1 MNGPFSSD
9 EPDDPSQRKAPAMA
23 VLVVLLLT
31 GAVLVAVLPKKVD
44 EVITLRIS
52 CTSGAEVAGAWVEA
66 ANGGSG
72 FAERSQEGAPH
83 EFVLEFGGPYHVN
96 VGCGGT
102 RQRWAVD
109 LSSGVSESPKRTLV
123 CQDQAS
129 QPRTCRDEPGDF

>member
-52 CTSGAEVAGAWVEA
+52 CTSGAISGASRIAVPSNCLRAPRSFATFSKRSIAEA
-66 ANGGSG
+66 TS
-72 FAERSQEGAPH
+72 RS
-83 EFVLEFGGPYHVN
+83 
-96 VGCGGT
+96 
-102 RQRWAVD
+102 
-109 LSSGVSESPKRTLV
+109 LSSRS
-123 CQDQAS
+123 
-129 QPRTCRDEPGDF
+129 